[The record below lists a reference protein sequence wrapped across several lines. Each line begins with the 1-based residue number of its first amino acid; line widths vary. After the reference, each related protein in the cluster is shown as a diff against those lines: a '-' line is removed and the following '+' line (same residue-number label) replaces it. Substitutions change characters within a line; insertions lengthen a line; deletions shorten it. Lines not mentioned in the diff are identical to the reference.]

1 MSSSTRRRSSRP
13 SPTNLTRP
21 SLKCPVTENKNC
33 SLLQLSLTSYLPCF
47 FVYFLYNSCPHNA
60 GCYFYLDR
68 HKLQKATDQ
77 TLSGIIGHLYIFKL
91 YRISANHTNV
101 QLSPKKQYVNF
112 LHFLSSAIEINRW
125 WRLKTLLVSPSPRLQ
140 SVVSALVFAYLF
152 IIICTDPMYVTLYDC

>member
-1 MSSSTRRRSSRP
+1 MGTLGSLDTSTSS
-13 SPTNLTRP
+13 N
-21 SLKCPVTENKNC
+21 
-33 SLLQLSLTSYLPCF
+33 F
-47 FVYFLYNSCPHNA
+47 
-60 GCYFYLDR
+60 
-68 HKLQKATDQ
+68 
-77 TLSGIIGHLYIFKL
+77 

-152 IIICTDPMYVTLYDC
+152 IIICTDPMYVTAYMIAEIFRESSQMTVQPIMHRL